1 MRYSRP
7 RRRGFTLIELLVV
20 IAIIAILVA
29 LLLPAVQQARE
40 AARRSQCKSQL
51 KQVGIALHSYNE
63 THSQFPPM
71 MIYNTRSN
79 AGTKWFT
86 WMVMILPNMDQAQL
100 YQSFDL
106 NVNAFRGNGPAVN
119 RNYTSAKIP
128 AYECPSDPH
137 RNKVRMINFGGST
150 GTVGYA
156 HTAYLGSRGSARSL
170 PGNGMFPDRNKTVSF
185 RDATDG
191 LSNTIHVGERAI
203 DAAGQ
208 YGWWAAG
215 SGSDSHGLGD
225 SSLDSSEGFYP
236 GEPKANADRF
246 HWWSMHHGGAHFLMA
261 DGAVLFMNYAMDHQ
275 TLLNLSTR
283 NGEETINEF

>member
-71 MIYNTRSN
+71 MIYNPSGTGTR
-79 AGTKWFT
+79 WFT
-86 WMVMILPNMDQAQL
+86 WMVMILPNMDQTQL

-106 NVNAFRGNGPAVN
+106 NVNAFSGNGPAVN
-119 RNYTSAKIP
+119 RNYTSTKIP
-128 AYECPSDPH
+128 AYECPSDVH
-137 RNKVRMINFGGST
+137 SNKVRQINFGGST

-156 HTAYLGSRGSARSL
+156 HTAYLGCRGSVRSL
-170 PGNGMFPDRNKTVSF
+170 PGNGMFSDRNKTVTF

-191 LSNTIHVGERAI
+191 ISNTIHVGERTI

-215 SGSDSHGLGD
+215 SGSDAHGLGD
-225 SSLDSSEGFYP
+225 SVLDSSEGFYA
-236 GEPKANADRF
+236 GNFAANADRF
-246 HWWSMHHGGAHFLMA
+246 HWWSMHPGGAHFLMA
-261 DGAVLFMNYAMDHQ
+261 DGAVHFMNYTMDHQ

-283 NGEETINEF
+283 DGEEVINEF